1 MQGLTVKQKY
11 SSLLQPG
18 AGIKGQAEI
27 TNIGSKSLELIQRGS
42 SWHGRLACWVKDNVS
57 PLFRRK
63 SQSADVTNYK
73 SKVLRQFSADVL
85 LDTSINAGTRKR
97 ITQKVRSLAQSGIP
111 VRVKHLKQLLKK
123 IDAAESGEAVL
134 TPAKITNT
142 SRHAD
147 QENAETE
154 AGSAKAR
161 LKDGDTFTVSIAHTI
176 IGGEDY
182 EEALDKCAQ
191 GPNEFFLYYFANFL
205 GISDSNFAEESAVN
219 TVAELDEKLHD
230 VWKDAVNQ
238 KVGTLNVL
246 SIPNSQLN
254 DISGQVI
261 RELRN
266 EIKERR
272 GMNADDLKGTGINDV
287 ESVAD
292 EAIELELSRHTIVS
306 KEPLTKP
313 QKDAMRTAV
322 LVEMSQSKISEH
334 GEGRIYPQSPAKAFE
349 KAVLNYSQNYREI
362 FSPNQFTFAS
372 A

>member
-63 SQSADVTNYK
+63 SKSEDGEYK
-73 SKVLRQFSADVL
+73 SKVLRQFGADML
-85 LDTSINAGTRKR
+85 ADTSIDEKVKKS
-97 ITQKVRSLAQSGIP
+97 ITQKVRSLDQSGIP
-111 VRVKHLKQLLKK
+111 VRMKHLKQLLKK
-123 IDAAESGEAVL
+123 IDTAESEGAPL
-134 TPAKITNT
+134 IPTKITDA
-142 SRHAD
+142 SCHVD

-182 EEALDKCAQ
+182 EKALDKCTQ
-191 GPNEFFLYYFANFL
+191 GPNDFYTNYFSRATGSSNYFFARE
-205 GISDSNFAEESAVN
+205 IM
-219 TVAELDEKLHD
+219 VAHTELDATLHD
-230 VWKDAVNQ
+230 IWKVAVKQ
-238 KVGTLNVL
+238 KVYALNAPT
-246 SIPNSQLN
+246 IPDTQLN

-261 RELRN
+261 TELCN
-266 EIKERR
+266 EIKGRR
-272 GMNADDLKGTGINDV
+272 EMTPLELGGTMITGQQN
-287 ESVAD
+287 EAD
-292 EAIELELSRHTIVS
+292 EAIALELSKHTIVS
-306 KEPLTKP
+306 KEPLTQP
-313 QKDAMRTAV
+313 QKEAMRTAV
-322 LVEMSQSKISEH
+322 LVAMKQSKISEH

-349 KAVLNYSQNYREI
+349 KAVLNYCDAHPEI
-362 FSPNQFTFAS
+362 FT
-372 A
+372 